1 MPSAEARSS
10 FAISSW
16 IAALFCLLWLLPA
29 SEAAAQVDL
38 GQDFGLGGAG
48 LQEQTDPV
56 TWKTE
61 YRLTPDKKQGQL
73 VITADVIPDWV
84 LYALTQKPKQ
94 GPIPLGFTIKS
105 SPDVIKL
112 GEFTVDP
119 APHVYAGTD
128 PSYPGKEVQ
137 KHDGKVTWKAKF
149 EVVDEA
155 KLTAGP
161 IDVAV
166 KGQTCKLDL
175 ASGMTST
182 CLQVNEKLK
191 AASAGEIEPDKL
203 TSAPPAQPDT
213 GAETKAPNASPTVA
227 AKKDAGE
234 WKNYPLALVLSLA
247 FLAGLILNV
256 MPCVLPVIGL
266 KIMSFVNQAGSN
278 YGRVVLLNLVF
289 SAGIISVFLVLATLA
304 AFFQLGWGGLY
315 QQLGFTVLMI
325 SVVFVFGLSFLGVW
339 EIPIPGFSGNPTGG
353 QKEGLFGAFLKGVLT
368 TFLATP
374 CSGPLLVPAVVWAM
388 AQPMII
394 TYLVFFAMGVGMAAP
409 YLLLGLFPQLVR
421 TLPRP
426 GNWMEVFKQLMG
438 FVLMAAVVFFISAVP
453 ERFETSVLTLLVFLA
468 IACWIVGRT
477 SIAAETAE
485 KLRTWLFALAVAG
498 FGVYFSFN
506 LLIPKH
512 ELDWQ
517 PYSKVRLNELL
528 EEGKPVFVDFTAE
541 WCGTCKTNERL
552 ALNSRLMKTYFEEKG
567 VITLKAD
574 FTDYSPEISEILKQL
589 GNEATAIPYY
599 AYFRQGEKAP
609 VHFNG
614 LFLTPQS
621 FLDKLKNEETLQ
633 KQTAAGDLTPA
644 QELDWQPYT
653 QAKLNELL
661 EQQKGVFLFF
671 TAEWDGTSKSTE
683 RLALN
688 TAAVK
693 AHFENQGI
701 TTLKVDLTDIPT
713 SQEVKELLKATGRD
727 HEVTP
732 SYFYFP
738 QGQKIPVHFDGVF
751 HSPESFLDQLKS
763 EETLQKQTAK
773 NEQGNAFAP
782 VGSMTTPL
790 NGSASSL
797 TLVPSR

>member
-137 KHDGKVTWKAKF
+137 THDGKVTWKAKF

-191 AASAGEIEPDKL
+191 ATSAGEIEPDKL

-213 GAETKAPNASPTVA
+213 GAETKTPNATPTVA

-453 ERFETSVLTLLVFLA
+453 ERFETS
-468 IACWIVGRT
+468 
-477 SIAAETAE
+477 
-485 KLRTWLFALAVAG
+485 
-498 FGVYFSFN
+498 
-506 LLIPKH
+506 
-512 ELDWQ
+512 
-517 PYSKVRLNELL
+517 
-528 EEGKPVFVDFTAE
+528 
-541 WCGTCKTNERL
+541 
-552 ALNSRLMKTYFEEKG
+552 
-567 VITLKAD
+567 
-574 FTDYSPEISEILKQL
+574 
-589 GNEATAIPYY
+589 
-599 AYFRQGEKAP
+599 
-609 VHFNG
+609 
-614 LFLTPQS
+614 
-621 FLDKLKNEETLQ
+621 
-633 KQTAAGDLTPA
+633 
-644 QELDWQPYT
+644 
-653 QAKLNELL
+653 
-661 EQQKGVFLFF
+661 
-671 TAEWDGTSKSTE
+671 
-683 RLALN
+683 
-688 TAAVK
+688 
-693 AHFENQGI
+693 
-701 TTLKVDLTDIPT
+701 
-713 SQEVKELLKATGRD
+713 
-727 HEVTP
+727 
-732 SYFYFP
+732 
-738 QGQKIPVHFDGVF
+738 
-751 HSPESFLDQLKS
+751 
-763 EETLQKQTAK
+763 
-773 NEQGNAFAP
+773 
-782 VGSMTTPL
+782 
-790 NGSASSL
+790 
-797 TLVPSR
+797 

>member
-1 MPSAEARSS
+1 MPSAGARSS
-10 FAISSW
+10 FVVSRGAVSSWAVSSW
-16 IAALFCLLWLLPA
+16 IAGLFCLLWLLPA
-29 SEAAAQVDL
+29 SIAAAQVDL

-48 LQEQTDPV
+48 LPEQTDPV
-56 TWKTE
+56 AWKTE
-61 YRLTPDKKQGQL
+61 YRLTADKKQGQL
-73 VITADVIPDWV
+73 IISADVSPDWV

-94 GPIPLGFTIKS
+94 GPIPLGFTVKS
-105 SPDVIKL
+105 SPGVIKL

-119 APHVYAGTD
+119 TPHVYSGTD

-191 AASAGEIEPDKL
+191 ASSAGEIDPDEL
-203 TSAPPAQPDT
+203 NPPAPAPSETQAGTPNTSTTGTSAAD
-213 GAETKAPNASPTVA
+213 
-227 AKKDAGE
+227 KDAGE

-278 YGRVVLLNLVF
+278 YGRIVLLNLVF

-339 EIPIPGFSGNPTGG
+339 EIPIPGFSGGSGGG
-353 QKEGLFGAFLKGVLT
+353 QKEGLFAAFFKGVLT

-388 AQPMII
+388 AQPMLI

-438 FVLMAAVVFFISAVP
+438 FVLMAAVVFFLSAIP
-453 ERFETSVLTLLVFLA
+453 ERNKTSMLTLLVFLS
-468 IACWIVGRT
+468 IACWLVGHI
-477 SIAAETAE
+477 SIAAETWQ
-485 KLRTWLFALAVAG
+485 KLRSWAFALAIAG
-498 FGVYFSFN
+498 FGVYFSFV
-506 LLIPKH
+506 LLIPRH
-512 ELDWQ
+512 ELNWQ
-517 PYSKVRLNELL
+517 PYSKAKLNELL
-528 EEGKPVFVDFTAE
+528 EAGQPVFVDFTAD
-541 WCGTCKTNERL
+541 WCGTCKTNERF
-552 ALNSRLMKTYFEEKG
+552 ALNSKLMKSYFEERG
-567 VITLKAD
+567 VVTLKAD
-574 FTDYSPEISEILKQL
+574 FTESLPEGDELLKAL

-599 AYFRQGEKAP
+599 AYYPQGAKSP

-621 FLDKLKNEETLQ
+621 FLDKLN
-633 KQTAAGDLTPA
+633 
-644 QELDWQPYT
+644 
-653 QAKLNELL
+653 
-661 EQQKGVFLFF
+661 
-671 TAEWDGTSKSTE
+671 
-683 RLALN
+683 
-688 TAAVK
+688 
-693 AHFENQGI
+693 
-701 TTLKVDLTDIPT
+701 
-713 SQEVKELLKATGRD
+713 
-727 HEVTP
+727 
-732 SYFYFP
+732 
-738 QGQKIPVHFDGVF
+738 
-751 HSPESFLDQLKS
+751 S
-763 EETLQKQTAK
+763 EETLQKQTAVSK
-773 NEQGNAFAP
+773 QDSPLAP
-782 VGSMTTPL
+782 GDSTK
-790 NGSASSL
+790 SALRGAASPL

>member
-1 MPSAEARSS
+1 MKNSSFFSGSLAVGLMPSAGARSS
-10 FAISSW
+10 LAVTSWAVSGW
-16 IAALFCLLWLLPA
+16 IAGLFCLLWLLP
-29 SEAAAQVDL
+29 SSTTAAQVDL

-56 TWKTE
+56 AWKTE
-61 YRLTPDKKQGQL
+61 YRLTADKKQGQL
-73 VITADVIPDWV
+73 VITADVSPDWV

-94 GPIPLGFTIKS
+94 GPLPLGFTVKS

-119 APHVYAGTD
+119 APHVYSGTD

-191 AASAGEIEPDKL
+191 ASSAGEIDPDEL
-203 TSAPPAQPDT
+203 NSPAPAPSETQAGTPNTSTTA
-213 GAETKAPNASPTVA
+213 NSA
-227 AKKDAGE
+227 ANKDAGE

-278 YGRVVLLNLVF
+278 YGRIVLLNLVF

-339 EIPIPGFSGNPTGG
+339 EIPIPGFSGGSGGG
-353 QKEGLFGAFLKGVLT
+353 QKEGLFAAFFKGVLT

-388 AQPMII
+388 AQPMLI

-438 FVLMAAVVFFISAVP
+438 FVLMAAVVFFLSAIP
-453 ERFETSVLTLLVFLA
+453 ERNKTSMLTLLVFLS
-468 IACWIVGRT
+468 IACWLVGHI
-477 SIAAETAE
+477 SIAAETWQ
-485 KLRTWLFALAVAG
+485 KLRSWAFALAIAG
-498 FGVYFSFN
+498 FGVYFSFV
-506 LLIPKH
+506 LLIPRY
-512 ELDWQ
+512 ELNWQ
-517 PYSKVRLNELL
+517 PYSKAKLNELL
-528 EEGKPVFVDFTAE
+528 NAGQPVFVDFTAD
-541 WCGTCKTNERL
+541 WCGTCKTNERF
-552 ALNSRLMKTYFEEKG
+552 ALNSKLMKSYFEERG
-567 VITLKAD
+567 VVTLKAD
-574 FTDYSPEISEILKQL
+574 FTESLPEGDELLKSL

-599 AYFRQGEKAP
+599 AYYPQGAKSP

-621 FLDKLKNEETLQ
+621 FLDKLN
-633 KQTAAGDLTPA
+633 
-644 QELDWQPYT
+644 
-653 QAKLNELL
+653 
-661 EQQKGVFLFF
+661 
-671 TAEWDGTSKSTE
+671 
-683 RLALN
+683 
-688 TAAVK
+688 
-693 AHFENQGI
+693 
-701 TTLKVDLTDIPT
+701 
-713 SQEVKELLKATGRD
+713 
-727 HEVTP
+727 
-732 SYFYFP
+732 
-738 QGQKIPVHFDGVF
+738 
-751 HSPESFLDQLKS
+751 S
-763 EETLQKQTAK
+763 EETLQKRTARSTQ
-773 NEQGNAFAP
+773 ESSLAP
-782 VGSMTTPL
+782 VGSTTTGL
-790 NGSASSL
+790 RGAASPL

>member
-1 MPSAEARSS
+1 MKNSSFFSGSRAFGLIPSAGVRSS

-16 IAALFCLLWLLPA
+16 IAGLFCSLWLLPA
-29 SEAAAQVDL
+29 TEAAAQVDL

-94 GPIPLGFTIKS
+94 GPIPLGFTVKS

-203 TSAPPAQPDT
+203 TSAPPAPIDT
-213 GAETKAPNASPTVA
+213 GAETKAPNTAPTVA

-304 AFFQLGWGGLY
+304 AFFHFGWGGLY

-339 EIPIPGFSGNPTGG
+339 EIPIPGFSGSPGGG
-353 QKEGLFGAFLKGVLT
+353 QKEGLFAAFFKGVLT

-409 YLLLGLFPQLVR
+409 YLLLGLFPQLVS

-426 GNWMEVFKQLMG
+426 GGWMEVFKQLMG
-438 FVLMAAVVFFISAVP
+438 FVLMAAVVFFLSAVP
-453 ERFETSVLTLLVFLA
+453 EKYETSMLTLLVFLS
-468 IACWIVGRT
+468 IACWLVGHI
-477 SIAAETAE
+477 SIAAETWQ
-485 KLRTWLFALAVAG
+485 KLRSWAFALAVVG
-498 FGVYFSFN
+498 FGVYFSFF
-506 LLIPKH
+506 LLIPRH
-512 ELDWQ
+512 ELNWQ
-517 PYSKVRLNELL
+517 PYSKAKLNELL
-528 EEGKPVFVDFTAE
+528 EAGQPVFVDFTAE

-552 ALNSRLMKTYFEEKG
+552 ALNSKLIKSYFEERG

-574 FTDYSPEISEILKQL
+574 FTESLPEGDELLKSL

-599 AYFRQGEKAP
+599 TFFPNGAKSP

-614 LFLTPQS
+614 LFLTAQS
-621 FLDKLKNEETLQ
+621 FLDKLKTEEILQ
-633 KQTAAGDLTPA
+633 MQT
-644 QELDWQPYT
+644 
-653 QAKLNELL
+653 
-661 EQQKGVFLFF
+661 V
-671 TAEWDGTSKSTE
+671 
-683 RLALN
+683 
-688 TAAVK
+688 
-693 AHFENQGI
+693 
-701 TTLKVDLTDIPT
+701 
-713 SQEVKELLKATGRD
+713 
-727 HEVTP
+727 
-732 SYFYFP
+732 
-738 QGQKIPVHFDGVF
+738 
-751 HSPESFLDQLKS
+751 KS
-763 EETLQKQTAK
+763 EQRNSL
-773 NEQGNAFAP
+773 AP
-782 VGSMTTPL
+782 VGAKS
-790 NGSASSL
+790 SALSGAVSPL
-797 TLVPSR
+797 TLIPGR

>member
-1 MPSAEARSS
+1 MPSAGARSS
-10 FAISSW
+10 FVASSW
-16 IAALFCLLWLLPA
+16 IAALFCLLWVLPA

-56 TWKTE
+56 AWKTE
-61 YRLTPDKKQGQL
+61 YRLTADKKQGQL
-73 VITADVIPDWV
+73 VITADISPDWV

-94 GPIPLGFTIKS
+94 GPIPLGFTVKS

-119 APHVYAGTD
+119 APHVYSGTD

-155 KLTAGP
+155 QLTAGP

-191 AASAGEIEPDKL
+191 ASSSGEIDPDEL
-203 TSAPPAQPDT
+203 NPPAPAPSETQAGTPNTSTTGTSAAD
-213 GAETKAPNASPTVA
+213 
-227 AKKDAGE
+227 KDAGE

-278 YGRVVLLNLVF
+278 YGRIVLLNLVF

-339 EIPIPGFSGNPTGG
+339 EIPIPGFSGGSGGG
-353 QKEGLFGAFLKGVLT
+353 QKEGLFAAFFKGVLT

-388 AQPMII
+388 AQPMLI

-438 FVLMAAVVFFISAVP
+438 FVLMAAVVFFLSAIP
-453 ERFETSVLTLLVFLA
+453 ERNKTSMLTLLVFLS
-468 IACWIVGRT
+468 IACWLVGHI
-477 SIAAETAE
+477 SIAAETWQ
-485 KLRTWLFALAVAG
+485 KLRSWAFALAIAG
-498 FGVYFSFN
+498 FGVYFSFV
-506 LLIPKH
+506 LLIPRH
-512 ELDWQ
+512 ELNWQ
-517 PYSKVRLNELL
+517 PYSKAKLNELL
-528 EEGKPVFVDFTAE
+528 KAGQPVFVDFTAD
-541 WCGTCKTNERL
+541 WCGTCKTNERF
-552 ALNSRLMKTYFEEKG
+552 ALNSKLMKSYFEERG
-567 VITLKAD
+567 VVTLKAD
-574 FTDYSPEISEILKQL
+574 FTESLPEGDELLKAL

-599 AYFRQGEKAP
+599 AYYPQGAKSP

-621 FLDKLKNEETLQ
+621 FLDKLN
-633 KQTAAGDLTPA
+633 
-644 QELDWQPYT
+644 
-653 QAKLNELL
+653 
-661 EQQKGVFLFF
+661 
-671 TAEWDGTSKSTE
+671 
-683 RLALN
+683 
-688 TAAVK
+688 
-693 AHFENQGI
+693 
-701 TTLKVDLTDIPT
+701 
-713 SQEVKELLKATGRD
+713 
-727 HEVTP
+727 
-732 SYFYFP
+732 
-738 QGQKIPVHFDGVF
+738 
-751 HSPESFLDQLKS
+751 S
-763 EETLQKQTAK
+763 EETLQKQTAVSK
-773 NEQGNAFAP
+773 QDSPLAP
-782 VGSMTTPL
+782 VDSTKSTLRGA
-790 NGSASSL
+790 ASPL